1 MPSSDNRQP
10 EEIAREHID
19 QLLRQAGW
27 VIQDRKEMNIAAAQG
42 VAVREFPIPGGEID
56 YLLYVDRKVI
66 GAIEAKKYGE
76 TLSGV
81 EPQTKRYS
89 EGFQAAA
96 VEKDYPYW
104 QLPLPFHY
112 ISTGIETQVVDLRD
126 PLPRP
131 REIFAFHKPETLAGW
146 VQEGSSLRQRLTLM
160 PPLLTD

>member
-1 MPSSDNRQP
+1 MATSDNRQP

-19 QLLRQAGW
+19 QLLRLAGW
-27 VIQDRKEMNIAAAQG
+27 EIQDRKEMNIAAAQG

-76 TLSGV
+76 TLARG

-89 EGFQAAA
+89 EGFEA
-96 VEKDYPYW
+96 VAEVKGYPYW

-112 ISTGIETQVVDLRD
+112 ISTGI
-126 PLPRP
+126 
-131 REIFAFHKPETLAGW
+131 
-146 VQEGSSLRQRLTLM
+146 
-160 PPLLTD
+160 